1 MADAKLSQAEIDV
14 LLASMGTRTVDPAA
28 ARREAHSAFDFRRP
42 SKFAREHMRSL
53 ESAHEVF
60 QRKFSSLMTQ
70 ALRTVV
76 TIEPISTDQ
85 ITYEDYIRSI
95 PNPSVLA
102 TFTVDPL
109 PGAVVLELSSQM
121 GLTLIDRLLGGI
133 GAPVPMRRPT
143 ELESNLLLELMGHV
157 REALNEA
164 LAPLEKVNAQ
174 IKAIEFNP
182 QFVQAT
188 APSEMVLMLSFT
200 VALQGPMRTEGMLSV
215 CYPFSTLAPAM
226 SKLES
231 HAWHSQHQA
240 LEEGESEGEGEQA
253 KPIEVLLPKVPLG
266 LTVQLRKSRV
276 PAADLAALSPGD
288 VIRLE
293 HRVDEPAIGVVGGRQ
308 VLRGRLGRKGRRLAL
323 QLADWNRE

>member
-14 LLASMGTRTVDPAA
+14 LLASMGSTTATKTATRSESHTV
-28 ARREAHSAFDFRRP
+28 FDFRRP

-60 QRKFSSLMTQ
+60 QRRFSSLMTH
-70 ALRTVV
+70 ALRSVV
-76 TIEPISTDQ
+76 AIEPISTDQ

-95 PNPSVLA
+95 PNPSVLGS
-102 TFTVDPL
+102 FTVEPL
-109 PGAVVLELSSQM
+109 PGTVVVEMSSQM

-133 GAPVPMRRPT
+133 GSPVPMRRPT
-143 ELESNLLLELMGHV
+143 ELESNLLMELMGHV
-157 REALNEA
+157 REALNDA
-164 LAPLEKVNAQ
+164 LAPLEKVDAQ
-174 IKAIEFNP
+174 IKGIEFNP

-200 VALQGPMRTEGMLSV
+200 LSVQSPMRTEGMLSI

-231 HAWHSQHQA
+231 HAWHSQQPA
-240 LEEGESEGEGEQA
+240 LEEGGDDPSAPRSRPLER
-253 KPIEVLLPKVPLG
+253 LLPKVPMSV
-266 LTVQLRKSRV
+266 TVQLRDSRV
-276 PAADLAALSPGD
+276 PAADLAALTPGD

-323 QLADWNRE
+323 QLADWTPE